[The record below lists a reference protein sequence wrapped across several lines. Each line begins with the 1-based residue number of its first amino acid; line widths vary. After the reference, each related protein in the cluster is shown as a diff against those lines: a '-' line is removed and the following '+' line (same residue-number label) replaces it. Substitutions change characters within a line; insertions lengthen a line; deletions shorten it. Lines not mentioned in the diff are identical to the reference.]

1 MSMVSLLLLLVLT
14 GRISGRRHRRL
25 VFEWRVSFDLDAA
38 RATLA
43 LDYARHGL
51 SLLLLL
57 MLLLLL
63 LMKMHVLLLSFL
75 VEIDIVIVVIVVV
88 VVVVVLLLLIVALVV
103 DVLVVASRS
112 ICGQYVHIE
121 QVVDRE
127 YANVVTHECSVAES
141 LRLVVARLVPFDQA
155 SV

>member
-1 MSMVSLLLLLVLT
+1 MVSLLLLLVLT

-57 MLLLLL
+57 MLLL

>member
-57 MLLLLL
+57 MLLL